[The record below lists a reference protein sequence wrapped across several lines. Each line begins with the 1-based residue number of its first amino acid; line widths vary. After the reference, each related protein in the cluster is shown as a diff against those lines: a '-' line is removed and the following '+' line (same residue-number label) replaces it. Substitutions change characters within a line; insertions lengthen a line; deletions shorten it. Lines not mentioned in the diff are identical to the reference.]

1 MKWGLILSNPSR
13 RNLAK
18 ASKADAK
25 AINHALTVMCNDV
38 FEGDVRRLRGTR
50 DIIRR
55 RVGAWRIL
63 YRIDLERRII
73 IVVNIKRRDSHTY

>member
-13 RNLAK
+13 RALAK
-18 ASKADAK
+18 APKADVK
-25 AINHALTVMCNDV
+25 AINHTLTAMCINV
-38 FEGDVRRLRGTR
+38 FEGDVRRLHGTR

-63 YRIDLERRII
+63 YKIDLEHRVI
-73 IVVNIKRRDSHTY
+73 IVVNIKRRDSQTY